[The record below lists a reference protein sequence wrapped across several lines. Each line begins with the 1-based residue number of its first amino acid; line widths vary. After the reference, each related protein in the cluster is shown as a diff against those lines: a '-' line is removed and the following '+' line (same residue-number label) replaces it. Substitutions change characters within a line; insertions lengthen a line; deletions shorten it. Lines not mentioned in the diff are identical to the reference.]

1 LATVI
6 DTEARNIIERSDALK
21 ELEKRK
27 AKIETDLATVKAQ
40 ISEHET
46 EIDKS
51 IESIRGKLRENGDG
65 RG

>member
-1 LATVI
+1 MATVI

-51 IESIRGKLRENGDG
+51 IESIRGKLRDNRDP